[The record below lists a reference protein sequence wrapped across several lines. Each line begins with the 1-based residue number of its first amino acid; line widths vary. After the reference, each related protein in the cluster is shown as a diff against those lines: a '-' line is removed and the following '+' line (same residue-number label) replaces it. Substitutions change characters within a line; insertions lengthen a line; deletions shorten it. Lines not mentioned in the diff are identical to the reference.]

1 MGPCSLHGV
10 RRKENLGVDGL
21 TVVLLITDGESGG
34 SLEEEEDD
42 KIGAKLSIHVVWKR
56 KRSIK

>member
-1 MGPCSLHGV
+1 M
-10 RRKENLGVDGL
+10 RRKANLGVDGL